1 MDDPVDLRRRSR
13 VEKLTQQEFLQ
24 HVNNLR
30 DTTAGITCHKNIDR
44 IFLNSSMQLYVDAAT
59 NVRLQAAFVT
69 TYAQNVPANSL
80 SQILQSARKV
90 LEDGRR
96 NWIRT
101 VTKIKHGVATAESYA
116 NMAIPGMDSD
126 EAAKYRKLI
135 KDNKPKNDSGGGNE
149 HNSSRKK
156 GGGNFRSRG
165 RGGYNNYYRQ
175 NDQGYDRYYGGY
187 GGDSRGGRGDYNHHY
202 DNRRPYNAGH
212 GGYRGGG
219 YGGRNYQEGR
229 GHGYGGSR
237 DGGYRDYN
245 PGGGGGNVVPHT
257 ANNG

>member
-1 MDDPVDLRRRSR
+1 MDDPVDLRKRTS
-13 VEKLTQQEFLQ
+13 VEKMTQQEFLQ
-24 HVNNLR
+24 HVTSLR

-44 IFLNSSMQLYVDAAT
+44 IFLNTSMQLYADAAT
-59 NVRLQAAFVT
+59 NVRLQQAFCT
-69 TYAQNVPANSL
+69 QYAQNVPDDAL
-80 SQILQSARKV
+80 SQIIQSARKV

-116 NMAIPGMDSD
+116 NLAIPGMDSD

-135 KDNKPKNDSGGGNE
+135 KDNKPKNDSGGGSE
-149 HNSSRKK
+149 YNSSKK
-156 GGGNFRSRG
+156 RGGGNFRSRG
-165 RGGYNNYYRQ
+165 RGGGGGYYRH
-175 NDQGYDRYYGGY
+175 DDRGGYDNHY
-187 GGDSRGGRGDYNHHY
+187 GGDGYGRGGRNGYNNHY

-229 GHGYGGSR
+229 GHGHGGGR
-237 DGGYRDYN
+237 DGGYRDYGA
-245 PGGGGGNVVPHT
+245 GGGGGNVVPHT
-257 ANNG
+257 PNNG